1 MTLLSI
7 MMLLFEVGR
16 ADLDGPPQDTAP
28 EAHAPVLSGLCRP
41 GTDEGAL
48 SDLVM
53 RVGWE
58 EGVEPVLLATI
69 VVRESACDPGA
80 VGSSGE
86 LGLTQV
92 HPRVWSALLD
102 ELGLPPADLLD
113 AETNLRVSSRIL
125 RRIHRGRGVR
135 DTLRR
140 YNGSGAK
147 AREYAERGVRTYA
160 RILEVSGVSPV
171 PGAVGSSVA
180 RQGALV
186 VESSSGVSW

>member
-1 MTLLSI
+1 MLS
-7 MMLLFEVGR
+7 MMILLFEVGH
-16 ADLDGPPQDTAP
+16 ADLKVTPEDTAP
-28 EAHAPVLSGLCRP
+28 EAHAPMLSGLCRS
-41 GTDEGAL
+41 GVDEEAL

-69 VVRESACDPGA
+69 VVRESACDVRA

-92 HPRVWSALLD
+92 HPRVWSGLLD
-102 ELGLPPADLLD
+102 EFGLVPADLLD

-140 YNGSGAK
+140 YNGSGTA
-147 AREYAERGVRTYA
+147 AREYAARGMRTYA

-171 PGAVGSSVA
+171 PGAVGSSGA
-180 RQGALV
+180 RRDALV
-186 VESSSGVSW
+186 VVSSSGVVW